1 MSWTITPSFTQWTP
15 ALISTALWLDAA
27 DASTVTLNGSTV
39 SQWRDKSGNSRHAS
53 QATAVNQPTYA
64 AAGQNSQNVLTFD
77 GSNDSLA
84 LAADLDV
91 KPAHSIFV
99 AARNSAT
106 ITAATSA
113 QILLSGSGYTAPST
127 TTSDLRLG
135 AGSITSALSNER
147 LYSIVVADNSGVAD
161 IYGYGKTDADVS
173 GGFFLSSAFTTT
185 SSAFTGRLN
194 GSESF
199 ATIAS
204 PAGYSSVNT
213 RYPST
218 IRGIGYNFTNGSLL
232 WDGQIWEIIV
242 APSYLTLDVTQRIEG
257 YLAHKW
263 GLTANLPANHPYKV
277 NPPAP

>member
-53 QATAVNQPTYA
+53 QATAANQPTYA
-64 AAGQNSQNVLTFD
+64 AAGQNSRNVLTFD

-127 TTSDLRLG
+127 TTSELLLG
-135 AGSITSALSNER
+135 AGSITGALSNER
-147 LYSIVVADNSGVAD
+147 LYSIAVADNLGFPD

-173 GGFFLSSAFTTT
+173 GGFFLSIAFTTT
-185 SSAFTGRLN
+185 GNAFTGRLN
-194 GSESF
+194 GNESF
-199 ATIAS
+199 ATITS
-204 PAGYSSVNT
+204 PGGYSSVNT

-218 IRGIGYNFTNGSLL
+218 VRGIGYRFTNGSAP
-232 WDGQIWEIIV
+232 WNGQIWEIIV
-242 APSYLTLDVTQRIEG
+242 APSYLTLDLTQRIEG
-257 YLAHKW
+257 YLAHKL
-263 GLTANLPANHPYKV
+263 GLIANLPRNHPYKV
-277 NPPAP
+277 YPPAP